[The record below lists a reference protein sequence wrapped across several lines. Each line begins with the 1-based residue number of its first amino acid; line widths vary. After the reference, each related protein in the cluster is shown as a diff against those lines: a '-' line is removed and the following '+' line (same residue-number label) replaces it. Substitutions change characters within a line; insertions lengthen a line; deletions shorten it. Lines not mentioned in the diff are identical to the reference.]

1 MGIGTCIIAK
11 PWSRVTKLQKK
22 DVSITQNG
30 NIEILPDPGYYG
42 LSSVNISSI
51 VPTFVKTNSF
61 DTLPTNNVVNGTIG
75 LIQEEENV
83 FESFTP
89 GIETNA
95 LLFDTSSNLLN
106 VIQAIATGKFIFV
119 SNSGKESEI
128 FKNNALYLPSNSLSF
143 IIAGS
148 SMYVIVNKSDNYYLL
163 SNNASIPS
171 DEIFL
176 NEGVIKIFKTDG
188 LNFLWINNYI
198 KFSSVILDTFYIFDF
213 NTGSLTTESVDNYLQ
228 LNEWMKC
235 STNNVEDKISQV
247 YEYNGSWENISKDI
261 ILQEKTESINSLTPS
276 RIEVTPDEGADAL
289 SKVTVDLS
297 ALELQTKTVHITQNG
312 QTTITPDEGGI
323 GLDEVVINTAVVNGG
338 ENLLSYN
345 NLHDYSDDSSFWT
358 SCYDEVMTITNGVIR
373 AESSKTS
380 IWSCIQNKSV
390 SASNNFNFDT
400 TKKYTLSFRIKTNDG
415 LTRHVG
421 IRDPGNNDDVVMDWV
436 EVNTS
441 VISFIYKTITF
452 TPLKSSCRNGL
463 VFITRNP
470 TGEIND
476 DWIEIREVKI
486 EEGSVATPFSRSIN
500 DEYGWGSTLEKYIDD
515 ANGWYMKT
523 SLLTDYQNT
532 YNSFKDLTTI
542 PQFSNNGNHYKFI
555 PNLLLPSNTKNLF
568 RYWYDIV
575 EVPSFLRLEKI
586 TDASNLFAGC
596 YSLRD
601 FKYSGNFNATNS
613 ISGLFQQCTNL
624 SGDISINA
632 QNATSANSAFY
643 LCKNINSITLTTAPL
658 TIYGQIFLNATK
670 LQSVYNLNLGET
682 SEAQYQPFY
691 CSNLTNITFADGSII
706 NNSTSFSSCTKL
718 TVDSILNILNILK
731 DLTGST
737 SATLTLGAGNLAKLT
752 DEQKAIATNKNW
764 VLA

>member
-22 DVSITQNG
+22 NVSITQNG
-30 NIEILPDPGYYG
+30 NVEIFPDPGYYG

-61 DTLPTNNVVNGTIG
+61 DTLPTDNVVNGTIG

-83 FESFTP
+83 FEPFTP
-89 GIETNA
+89 GIEANA
-95 LLFDTSSNLLN
+95 LLFDTSFNLLPILEQFASEN
-106 VIQAIATGKFIFV
+106 KWIVI
-119 SNSGKESEI
+119 SNSGQESKIYENNNIYIPPNSI
-128 FKNNALYLPSNSLSF
+128 FIFGLLGGLNVL
-143 IIAGS
+143 
-148 SMYVIVNKSDNYYLL
+148 VNKSNNYFNFSMSQNLPEDIIHIFNYD
-163 SNNASIPS
+163 SVNPA
-171 DEIFL
+171 IFL
-176 NEGVIKIFKTDG
+176 N
-188 LNFLWINNYI
+188 NYV
-198 KFSSVILDTFYIFDF
+198 KLSSTITLGTFYIIDV
-213 NTGSLTTESVDNYLQ
+213 NTFSITTESVDNYLQ

-247 YEYNGSWENISKDI
+247 YEYNDSWKNISKDI
-261 ILQEKTESINSLTPS
+261 ILQEKSEIVNSLTPS
-276 RIEVTPDEGADAL
+276 RIEVTPDEGVDAL

-297 ALELQTKTVHITQNG
+297 SLELQSKTVNITQNG
-312 QTTITPDEGGI
+312 QTTITPDEGKI
-323 GLDEVVINTAVVNGG
+323 GLDKVIIN
-338 ENLLSYN
+338 
-345 NLHDYSDDSSFWT
+345 
-358 SCYDEVMTITNGVIR
+358 
-373 AESSKTS
+373 
-380 IWSCIQNKSV
+380 
-390 SASNNFNFDT
+390 ASN
-400 TKKYTLSFRIKTNDG
+400 
-415 LTRHVG
+415 
-421 IRDPGNNDDVVMDWV
+421 
-436 EVNTS
+436 
-441 VISFIYKTITF
+441 IT
-452 TPLKSSCRNGL
+452 
-463 VFITRNP
+463 
-470 TGEIND
+470 E
-476 DWIEIREVKI
+476 
-486 EEGSVATPFSRSIN
+486 
-500 DEYGWGSTLEKYIDD
+500 WGSTLEEYIDG
-515 ANGWYMKT
+515 AHGEYIKT
-523 SLLTDYQNT
+523 SLLVDYQNT

-542 PQFSNNGNHYKFI
+542 PQFSSNGNHYKFI

-568 RYWYDIV
+568 MYWYDII
-575 EVPSFLRLEKI
+575 EVPDFLNLNEI
-586 TDASNLFAGC
+586 TDVSNFFAGC

-601 FKYSGNFNATNS
+601 FKYSGDFNATNS

-632 QNATSANSAFY
+632 PNATSANSAFY

-737 SATLTLGAGNLAKLT
+737 SATLTLGATNLAKLT

>member
-61 DTLPTNNVVNGTIG
+61 DTLPTDNILNGTIG

-89 GIETNA
+89 GIETNT
-95 LLFDTSSNLLN
+95 LLFDTSFDLFPILGQLLN
-106 VIQAIATGKFIFV
+106 ENKWVVVSNGGQESKIYENNNIYIPPNSIFIF
-119 SNSGKESEI
+119 GI
-128 FKNNALYLPSNSLSF
+128 LGSLN
-143 IIAGS
+143 
-148 SMYVIVNKSDNYYLL
+148 VVVNKSNNYFNFSRIPNLPEDIILIFNCNLL
-163 SNNASIPS
+163 DPA
-171 DEIFL
+171 IFL
-176 NEGVIKIFKTDG
+176 N
-188 LNFLWINNYI
+188 NYV
-198 KFSSVILDTFYIFDF
+198 KLSSTITLDTFYLIDINGF
-213 NTGSLTTESVDNYLQ
+213 SITTESVDNYLQ
-228 LNEWMKC
+228 LNKWMKC

-247 YEYNGSWENISKDI
+247 YEYNSSWENISKDI
-261 ILQEKTESINSLTPS
+261 ILQEKSKSVNSLTPS

-289 SKVTVDLS
+289 SKVTIDLS
-297 ALELQTKTVHITQNG
+297 SLELQTKTVNITQNG
-312 QTTITPDEGGI
+312 QTTITPDEGKI
-323 GLDEVVINTAVVNGG
+323 GLNEVVVNTSVINGG

-345 NLHDYSDDSSFWT
+345 NYETGNSFW
-358 SCYDEVMTITNGVIR
+358 SGVQGARVIVLNDVIR
-373 AESSKTS
+373 GESSETN
-380 IWSCIQNKSV
+380 IYPWIQNTSV
-390 SASNNFNFDT
+390 SIENNFNFDT
-400 TKKYTLSFRIKTNDG
+400 TKKYTISFQIRSNDG
-415 LTRHVG
+415 LPRYVRIG
-421 IRDPGNNDDVVMDWV
+421 NPGAANPVMDYVSV
-436 EVNTS
+436 ETS
-441 VISFIYKTITF
+441 TDFTYKRITF
-452 TPLKSSCRNGL
+452 TPLKSSCNNGL
-463 VFITRNP
+463 TFSINNP
-470 TGEIND
+470 MGQIEKD
-476 DWIEIREVKI
+476 DWVEVKDVKI
-486 EEGSVATPFSRSIN
+486 EEGSVATPFSKSIN

-542 PQFSNNGNHYKFI
+542 PQFNSNGNHYKFI

-568 RYWYDIV
+568 MYWYDIV

-586 TDASNLFAGC
+586 TDVSNFFAGC

-601 FKYSGNFNATNS
+601 FKYSGNFSATNS
-613 ISGLFQQCTNL
+613 IAGLFQQCTNL

-632 QNATSANSAFY
+632 PNATSANSAFY

-706 NNSTSFSSCTKL
+706 NSSTSFSACTKL
-718 TVDSILNILNILK
+718 TVGSILNILNILK

-752 DEQKAIATNKNW
+752 DKQKAIATNKNW

>member
-22 DVSITQNG
+22 NVSITQNG
-30 NIEILPDPGYYG
+30 NVEIFPDPGYYG

-61 DTLPTNNVVNGTIG
+61 DTLPTDNVVNGTIG

-83 FESFTP
+83 FEPFTP
-89 GIETNA
+89 GIEANA
-95 LLFDTSSNLLN
+95 LLFDTSFNLLPILEQFASEN
-106 VIQAIATGKFIFV
+106 KWIVI
-119 SNSGKESEI
+119 SNSGQESKIYENNNIYIPPNSI
-128 FKNNALYLPSNSLSF
+128 FIFGLLGGLNVL
-143 IIAGS
+143 
-148 SMYVIVNKSDNYYLL
+148 VNKSNNYFNFLMSQNLPEDIIHIFNYD
-163 SNNASIPS
+163 SVNPA
-171 DEIFL
+171 IFL
-176 NEGVIKIFKTDG
+176 N
-188 LNFLWINNYI
+188 NYV
-198 KFSSVILDTFYIFDF
+198 KLSSTITLGTFYIIDV
-213 NTGSLTTESVDNYLQ
+213 NTFSITTESVDNYLQ

-247 YEYNGSWENISKDI
+247 YEYNDSWKNISKDI
-261 ILQEKTESINSLTPS
+261 ILQEKSEIVNSLTPS
-276 RIEVTPDEGADAL
+276 RIEVTPDEGVDAL

-297 ALELQTKTVHITQNG
+297 SLELQSKTVNITQNG
-312 QTTITPDEGGI
+312 QTTITPDEGKI
-323 GLDEVVINTAVVNGG
+323 GLDKVIIN
-338 ENLLSYN
+338 
-345 NLHDYSDDSSFWT
+345 
-358 SCYDEVMTITNGVIR
+358 
-373 AESSKTS
+373 
-380 IWSCIQNKSV
+380 
-390 SASNNFNFDT
+390 ASN
-400 TKKYTLSFRIKTNDG
+400 
-415 LTRHVG
+415 
-421 IRDPGNNDDVVMDWV
+421 
-436 EVNTS
+436 
-441 VISFIYKTITF
+441 IT
-452 TPLKSSCRNGL
+452 
-463 VFITRNP
+463 
-470 TGEIND
+470 E
-476 DWIEIREVKI
+476 
-486 EEGSVATPFSRSIN
+486 
-500 DEYGWGSTLEKYIDD
+500 WGSTLEEYIDG
-515 ANGWYMKT
+515 AHGEYIKT
-523 SLLTDYQNT
+523 SLLVDYQNT

-542 PQFSNNGNHYKFI
+542 PQFSSNGNHYKFI
-555 PNLLLPSNTKNLF
+555 PNLPLPSNTKRLF
-568 RYWYDIV
+568 MYWYDII
-575 EVPSFLRLEKI
+575 EVPDFLNLNEI
-586 TDASNLFAGC
+586 TDVSNFFTGC

-601 FKYSGNFNATNS
+601 FKYSGDFNATNS

-632 QNATSANSAFY
+632 PNATSANSAFY

-737 SATLTLGAGNLAKLT
+737 SATLTLGATNLAKLT